1 MYTSSKRDESV
12 PPHTS
17 WHVRSSLELSWR
29 NQTTQEVL
37 LYSGKDSDDDRHEAG
52 GVSLLLSKHATK
64 SPIDR
69 VGTSVRPHRHC
80 SICVPIPE
88 CVRCHV
94 LATPRQTTQ
103 GKMIRT
109 ASMPS
114 FSQLLIRYQEG
125 TCSS

>member
-1 MYTSSKRDESV
+1 MNQYHLTLLGMCE
-12 PPHTS
+12 
-17 WHVRSSLELSWR
+17 VRWNSHGETRL
-29 NQTTQEVL
+29 QTGEVL

-64 SPIDR
+64 SPMDR